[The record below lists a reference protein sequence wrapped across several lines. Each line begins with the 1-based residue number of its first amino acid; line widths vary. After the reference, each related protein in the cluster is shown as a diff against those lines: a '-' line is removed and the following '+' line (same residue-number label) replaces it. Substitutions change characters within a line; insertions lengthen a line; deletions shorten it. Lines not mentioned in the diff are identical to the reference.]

1 LGILDDASPLVKTTT
16 SWNHELYGKTV
27 KKNDT
32 VQPLF
37 LHPRDLD
44 IAAPHLFWAAPP
56 DEALVESLASLG
68 QTTPALVVETGGR
81 PILAAGSRRAAALRE
96 RRGSVLCALAVSL
109 DPPPGQDA
117 PGQTAGQEA
126 GISPAVRLGL
136 LYLASNLGRT
146 VTDAMAVAAGRYF
159 AAHGS
164 VDDFVRRA
172 GPYLFAPDDRRA
184 RLVAQWLTLPP
195 TLDALLA
202 SGHVPLGAAGPL
214 AALPG
219 ETLDAL
225 MPLLAAVRWSR
236 GSLSGALTWIGEAA
250 RLAGCPAG
258 VLLARCG
265 ATELLG
271 RGLSPNDLTAGVLAA
286 LRRLRY
292 PMLTTLEARFAA
304 LSREL
309 ARGSR
314 VKVKASQG
322 FESDAVT
329 LEVTVKNPAEL
340 AKAAADMAAMAFSP
354 VLPKLLTVAHD
365 DGPGNGPDGGPDSG
379 PDRGQ
384 GSRPGSGTTA

>member
-1 LGILDDASPLVKTTT
+1 M
-16 SWNHELYGKTV
+16 
-27 KKNDT
+27 
-32 VQPLF
+32 QPLF

-56 DEALVESLASLG
+56 DESLLTSLATLG

-96 RRGSVLCALAVSL
+96 RRGSVLSALAVSL
-109 DPPPGQDA
+109 DGPQDPDGPEAADGQDA
-117 PGQTAGQEA
+117 A
-126 GISPAVRLGL
+126 ISPAVRLGL

-159 AAHGS
+159 AAQGPI
-164 VDDFVRRA
+164 DDALRLA
-172 GPYLFAPDDRRA
+172 GPYLFAPDDRRG
-184 RLVAQWLTLPP
+184 RLLAQWLTLPP
-195 TLDALLA
+195 ALDALLA
-202 SGHVPLGAAGPL
+202 SGHVPLGSAGLL

-236 GSLSGALTWIGEAA
+236 GSLSGALTWIAEAA

-258 VLLARCG
+258 VLLARSG
-265 ATELLG
+265 ATDLLG

-292 PMLTTLEARFAA
+292 PLLTTLEARFAA

-314 VKVKASQG
+314 VKVKPSQG

-329 LEVTVKNPAEL
+329 LEISVKNPAEL

-354 VLPKLLTVAHD
+354 VLPRLLTVAHEDEPD
-365 DGPGNGPDGGPDSG
+365 DGPDGGAG
-379 PDRGQ
+379 
-384 GSRPGSGTTA
+384 A

>member
-1 LGILDDASPLVKTTT
+1 M
-16 SWNHELYGKTV
+16 
-27 KKNDT
+27 
-32 VQPLF
+32 QPLF

-56 DEALVESLASLG
+56 DDALTQSLATLG

-109 DPPPGQDA
+109 DGPEDA
-117 PGQTAGQEA
+117 DEPDTA
-126 GISPAVRLGL
+126 ITPAVRLGL

-159 AAHGS
+159 AAESGI
-164 VDDFVRRA
+164 DDTLRLA
-172 GPYLFAPDDRRA
+172 GPYLFAPDDRRG
-184 RLVAQWLTLPP
+184 RLLAQWLALPP

-202 SGHVPLGAAGPL
+202 SGHVPLGSAGLL
-214 AALPG
+214 AALPP
-219 ETLDAL
+219 ETLYAL

-236 GSLSGALTWIGEAA
+236 GSLSGALTWIAEAA
-250 RLAGCPAG
+250 RLAGEPAG
-258 VLLARCG
+258 VLLARSG

-292 PMLTTLEARFAA
+292 PLLTTLEARFAA
-304 LSREL
+304 LSRDL

-314 VKVKASQG
+314 VKVKPSQG
-322 FESDAVT
+322 FESDTVT

-340 AKAAADMAAMAFSP
+340 AKASTDMAAMALSP
-354 VLPKLLTVAHD
+354 VLPRLLTVAHAE
-365 DGPGNGPDGGPDSG
+365 GPDGESGTGPGVGPDAD
-379 PDRGQ
+379 PDAGAR
-384 GSRPGSGTTA
+384 A

>member
-1 LGILDDASPLVKTTT
+1 M
-16 SWNHELYGKTV
+16 
-27 KKNDT
+27 
-32 VQPLF
+32 QPLF

-56 DEALVESLASLG
+56 DEALLESLATLG

-96 RRGSVLCALAVSL
+96 RRGTALCALAVSL
-109 DPPPGQDA
+109 DGPQD
-117 PGQTAGQEA
+117 PNEA
-126 GISPAVRLGL
+126 DGRDAAITPAVRLGL
-136 LYLASNLGRT
+136 FYLASNLGRT

-159 AAHGS
+159 AAES
-164 VDDFVRRA
+164 SSIDDALRLA
-172 GPYLFAPDDRRA
+172 GPYLFAPDDRRG
-184 RLVAQWLTLPP
+184 RLLAQWLALPP

-202 SGHVPLGAAGPL
+202 SGHVPLGSAGLL
-214 AALPG
+214 AALPP

-225 MPLLAAVRWSR
+225 LPLLSSVRWSR

-250 RLAGCPAG
+250 RLAGEPAG
-258 VLLARCG
+258 VLLARSG

-292 PMLTTLEARFAA
+292 PALTTLEARFTA

-314 VKVKASQG
+314 VKLKPSQG

-329 LEVTVKNPAEL
+329 LEITVKNPDEL
-340 AKAAADMAAMAFSP
+340 ARAAADMAAMAFSP

-365 DGPGNGPDGGPDSG
+365 DGPDSEPDAGPDGGP
-379 PDRGQ
+379 
-384 GSRPGSGTTA
+384 AA